1 MCNHLPA
8 QPIAFDSERSA
19 DFADK
24 LLATLNGGALTLML
38 SLGHRSGL
46 FDTMAKMP
54 PATSSEIA
62 DAARLNERY
71 VREWLGAMTVADVV
85 ECDPEGPRYS
95 LPEEHAALLTR
106 AAGSDNFSVYA
117 QYIPLLG
124 SVEDDILDCFR
135 NGGGVPYS
143 KFGRFQEVMVED
155 SGMSVLPALFDHILP
170 LADGLVDRLKAGI
183 TVLDIGCGRGR
194 ALNLMAETFPNSRF
208 VGYDFLDDAVDF
220 ARNDSRRLGLT
231 NIEFHTQDVAKM
243 ADVDRFDLITAFDAI
258 HDQARPDVVLANVH
272 RALKLDGVFLAQDIA
287 GSSYHHKNH
296 DHPLGT
302 LLYTVSCMHCMTVSL
317 AYDGMGLGTMWGE
330 EKARQMF
337 DEAGLD
343 LVSQTNLPH
352 DVQNTYYVLRRK

>member
-1 MCNHLPA
+1 MCSHLPA
-8 QPIAFDSERSA
+8 QPVSFDSDRSA
-19 DFADK
+19 AFADK
-24 LLATLNGGALTLML
+24 LLATLNHGALTLML
-38 SLGHRSGL
+38 SLGHRGGL
-46 FDTMAKMP
+46 FDTMSKMP
-54 PATSSEIA
+54 PATSQEIA
-62 DAARLNERY
+62 DAANLNERY

-85 ECDPEGPRYS
+85 ECDPQGPRYS

-106 AAGSDNFSVYA
+106 DAGSDNFAVFT

-155 SGMSVLPALFDHILP
+155 SGMSVLPALIDQILP

-208 VGYDFLDDAVDF
+208 VGYDFLEDAVDF
-220 ARNDSRRLGLT
+220 ASTDSARLGLT
-231 NIEFHTQDVAKM
+231 NIEFQTQDVAKM
-243 ADVDRFDLITAFDAI
+243 TDVERFDLITAFDAI

-272 RALKLDGVFLAQDIA
+272 RALKADGVFLAQDIA
-287 GSSYHHKNH
+287 GSSHHHKNH

-337 DEAGLD
+337 DEAGLH